1 MWSFDVTKNITL
13 TVEEGL
19 LARFRLL
26 AAQQRTSVNAL
37 VRKHMEE
44 ATGVLATRDQALS
57 RLVEISR
64 QSEAFDEANP
74 VNGDA
79 EAAKF
84 DRESTYSGRRF
95 ARGRD

>member
-1 MWSFDVTKNITL
+1 MKNVTL

-44 ATGVLATRDQALS
+44 ATGVLATRDQALA
-57 RLVEISR
+57 RLAELSR
-64 QSEAFDEANP
+64 QSDAYDEAHP
-74 VNGDA
+74 VQNDA
-79 EAAKF
+79 DAAKF
-84 DRESTYSGRRF
+84 DRGDTYTGQRF
-95 ARGRD
+95 ARGQD

>member
-1 MWSFDVTKNITL
+1 MMKNITL

-44 ATGVLATRDQALS
+44 ATGALAAKTDALA
-57 RLVEISR
+57 RLAELSR
-64 QSEAFDEANP
+64 QSEAYDNAHPVENEA
-74 VNGDA
+74 D
-79 EAAKF
+79 AAKF
-84 DRESTYSGRRF
+84 DRESTYTGRRF
-95 ARGRD
+95 ARGRG

>member
-1 MWSFDVTKNITL
+1 MWRYDMTKNITL

-44 ATGVLATRDQALS
+44 ATGVLATRENALA
-57 RLVEISR
+57 RLAELSR
-64 QSEAFDEANP
+64 QSEAYDEAHP
-74 VNGDA
+74 VDDEA
-79 EAAKF
+79 KAAKF
-84 DRESTYSGRRF
+84 DRETTYSGRRF
-95 ARGRD
+95 AQGQN